1 MARGSLVPTEGI
13 AICNIHSHVP
23 YQMQRAR
30 CFSDMEISLVR
41 HSALVTPR
49 ADQTNEFMQTI
60 HKNADDTEG
69 RVNGR
74 KGGGI

>member
-23 YQMQRAR
+23 YQIQ
-30 CFSDMEISLVR
+30 EISLVR